1 VTKTVSF
8 ANGGEI
14 PVIGFGTWQITGR
27 TCVDAVRAA
36 LRSGYRHVDTATM
49 YGNEAEV
56 GAAWRDSG
64 LPRDDVFLTTKL
76 PPRLAGQ
83 ARRTLEQSL
92 RSLGTDHV
100 DLWLIH
106 WPPGGADASAAL
118 WAEFIK
124 ARDAGLTRYIGVSN
138 YSPAEIDLLAATG
151 GEAPVLNQIPF
162 GPNDWDADLVAAH
175 VGRGVAVE
183 GYSGFKRT
191 DLRAPALVAAAR
203 AHGVTVPQVVVRWHV
218 QHDVVVIPKSK
229 TPEEPHQPGRSHS
242 SAASANP
249 SVATPYRTTGAGTR
263 RAITGP
269 SALPPSRPTARGTV
283 AARSIGP
290 AVTKT
295 TADADVPTPRSMF
308 LTALASGSR
317 SSTATSSTV
326 SSMIPDPAPK

>member
-14 PVIGFGTWQITGR
+14 PVIGFGTWQIKGQ
-27 TCVDAVRAA
+27 TCVDAVRTA

-56 GAAWRDSG
+56 GAAWQDSG
-64 LPRDDVFLTTKL
+64 LPRAEVFLTTKL
-76 PPRLAGQ
+76 PPRLAGK
-83 ARRTLEQSL
+83 AHRTLEQSL

-106 WPPGGADASAAL
+106 WPPGGAAASAAL

-138 YSPAEIDLLAATG
+138 YSPAQIDLLVRTG

-175 VGRGVAVE
+175 VERGVVVE

-191 DLRAPALVAAAR
+191 DLRAPALVAAAQ

-229 TPEEPHQPGRSHS
+229 TPDRIAANIDVDGFAL
-242 SAASANP
+242 SADEMA
-249 SVATPYRTTGAGTR
+249 
-263 RAITGP
+263 AID
-269 SALPPSRPTARGTV
+269 AL
-283 AARSIGP
+283 
-290 AVTKT
+290 
-295 TADADVPTPRSMF
+295 
-308 LTALASGSR
+308 GS
-317 SSTATSSTV
+317 
-326 SSMIPDPAPK
+326 

>member
-1 VTKTVSF
+1 MTGS
-8 ANGGEI
+8 I
-14 PVIGFGTWQITGR
+14 PVVESRLPRSPRLGCGPGPMKGNECR
-27 TCVDAVRAA
+27 GAVEPAMA
-36 LRSGYRHVDTATM
+36 PGYRHIDTAEM

-56 GAAWRDSG
+56 GAAWQDSG

-76 PPRLAGQ
+76 PPRLADQ
-83 ARRTLEQSL
+83 AHRTLEQSL

-124 ARDAGLTRYIGVSN
+124 ARDAGSTRYIGVSN
-138 YSPAEIDLLAATG
+138 YSPAQIDLLLRTG

-175 VGRGVAVE
+175 AERGVAVE

-191 DLRAPALVAAAR
+191 DLRAPALVAAAQ

-229 TPEEPHQPGRSHS
+229 TPDRI
-242 SAASANP
+242 AANID
-249 SVATPYRTTGAGTR
+249 VDGF
-263 RAITGP
+263 
-269 SALPPSRPTARGTV
+269 AL
-283 AARSIGP
+283 
-290 AVTKT
+290 
-295 TADADVPTPRSMF
+295 TADEMAAID
-308 LTALASGSR
+308 ALGR
-317 SSTATSSTV
+317 
-326 SSMIPDPAPK
+326 

>member
-14 PVIGFGTWQITGR
+14 PVIGFGTWQITGQS
-27 TCVDAVRAA
+27 CVDAVRAA
-36 LRSGYRHVDTATM
+36 LRSDYRHVDTATM

-64 LPRDDVFLTTKL
+64 LPREDVFLTTKL
-76 PPRLAGQ
+76 PPRLAGE

-138 YSPAEIDLLAATG
+138 YSPAQIDLLVRTG

-175 VGRGVAVE
+175 VERGVVVE

-191 DLRAPALVAAAR
+191 DLRAPSWPR
-203 AHGVTVPQVVVRWHV
+203 
-218 QHDVVVIPKSK
+218 
-229 TPEEPHQPGRSHS
+229 PGR
-242 SAASANP
+242 
-249 SVATPYRTTGAGTR
+249 TG
-263 RAITGP
+263 
-269 SALPPSRPTARGTV
+269 
-283 AARSIGP
+283 
-290 AVTKT
+290 
-295 TADADVPTPRSMF
+295 
-308 LTALASGSR
+308 
-317 SSTATSSTV
+317 
-326 SSMIPDPAPK
+326 